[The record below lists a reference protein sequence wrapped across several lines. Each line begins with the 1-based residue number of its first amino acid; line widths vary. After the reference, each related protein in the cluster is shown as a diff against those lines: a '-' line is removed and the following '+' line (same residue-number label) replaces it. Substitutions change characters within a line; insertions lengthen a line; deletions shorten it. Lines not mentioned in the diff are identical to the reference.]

1 MNNLEL
7 NEQEQLNQQKASLLD
22 DLVAVS
28 TVLEETWNYHPDNP
42 NKKNVIEEYNQL
54 LKIKEDIE
62 RELEELEQS
71 NALVAVSY
79 TDLTLPT
86 ILLV

>member
-1 MNNLEL
+1 MANLEL
-7 NEQEQLNQQKASLLD
+7 NEEEQLNQQKASLLD

-62 RELEELEQS
+62 RELEELE
-71 NALVAVSY
+71 
-79 TDLTLPT
+79 
-86 ILLV
+86 